1 MTRGPYR
8 VKPIP
13 GSFAELILRYRQSPR
28 VLGWSPSTLE
38 KNDRVLAQFLA
49 ANARFMVADLR
60 RGDIIAMRDSMAVT
74 PGAASNWLS
83 TIRGLLAY
91 AVDLEMIA
99 HSPADKVGPLKPK
112 HDDGIRTW
120 REDEIEAFLLHW
132 KRGSLP
138 SRALTLALYTGAA
151 RGDLVPL
158 GWANV
163 RGERLQYRRK
173 KTGAEVAVPVLAPL
187 ADELARIPRAQMT
200 FLETKDGT
208 VRSPAGL
215 AIDMRRW
222 CDDAGLGDKD
232 TNGHRLSLHGL
243 RKALGRRLAQAG
255 CSPHEIMAVLGQ
267 TEIASAQIYTKAY
280 DRAEA
285 AGSAMDKISGNKAGG
300 NVERLRRNISKN
312 PRGGSAE

>member
-8 VKPIP
+8 TKPIP

-28 VLGWSPSTLE
+28 VLAWSTRTLE

-99 HSPADKVGPLKPK
+99 HSPAEKVGPLKPR
-112 HDDGIRTW
+112 HADGIRTW
-120 REDEIEAFLLHW
+120 REDEISAFEEHW
-132 KRGSLP
+132 PVGSLP
-138 SRALTLALYTGAA
+138 RLAFTLALYTGAA
-151 RGDLVPL
+151 RGDLVRL
-158 GWANV
+158 GRPNV
-163 RGERLQYRRK
+163 QGERITYRRQ
-173 KTGAEVAVPVLAPL
+173 KTGVVVDIPILPPL
-187 ADELARIPRAQMT
+187 ARELGQALPGQMT
-200 FLETKDGT
+200 FLQTKDGT
-208 VRSPAGL
+208 VRNPAGL
-215 AIDMRRW
+215 AIDIRRW
-222 CDDAGLGDKD
+222 CVAAALGDKD
-232 TNGHRLSLHGL
+232 VNGHRLSLHGL

-285 AGSAMDKISGNKAGG
+285 AGSAMEKIEGNKAGG

-312 PRGGSAE
+312 SRGGSAK

>member
-8 VKPIP
+8 TKPIP

-28 VLGWSPSTLE
+28 VLSWSPRTLE

-49 ANARFMVADLR
+49 ANARFMVADVR

-99 HSPADKVGPLKPK
+99 HSPAENVGPLKPK

-120 REDEIEAFLLHW
+120 REDEIAAFEAHW
-132 KRGSLP
+132 SRGSLP
-138 SRALTLALYTGAA
+138 RMALTLALYTGAA
-151 RGDLVPL
+151 RGDLVQL
-158 GWANV
+158 GWFNTSGD
-163 RGERLQYRRK
+163 RIRYRRA
-173 KTGAEVAVPVLAPL
+173 KTGATVDIPILPPL
-187 ADELARIPRAQMT
+187 GDAISLVHADQTT

-215 AIDMRRW
+215 AIDMIRW
-222 CDDAGLGDKD
+222 CEAAGLGGKD
-232 TNGHRLSLHGL
+232 VNGHRLSLHGL

-285 AGSAMDKISGNKAGG
+285 AGSAMEKIEGNKAGG

-312 PRGGSAE
+312 SRGGSAK